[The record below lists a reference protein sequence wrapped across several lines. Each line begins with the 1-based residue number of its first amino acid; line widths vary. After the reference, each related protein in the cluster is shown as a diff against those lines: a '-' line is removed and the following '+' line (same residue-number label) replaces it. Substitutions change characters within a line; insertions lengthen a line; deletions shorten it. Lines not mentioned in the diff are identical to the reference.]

1 MMGVPVYHVYIITN
15 KTKSVLYTGRTD
27 DLPQRIIEHW
37 LERGK
42 PRTFA
47 GRYHC
52 YYLLYFEDTRYVL
65 NAIEREK
72 EIKGWRRS
80 KKEELITEF
89 NPEWKFLNEEIME
102 WPPLDP
108 FHRKDFYK

>member
-1 MMGVPVYHVYIITN
+1 MAAPVYHIYIVTN

-27 DLPQRIIEHW
+27 DLPQRVIEHW

-52 YYLLYFEDTRYVL
+52 HYLVYFEDTRYVL

-72 EIKGWRRS
+72 EIKGWTRA
-80 KKEELITEF
+80 KKEALITEF

-102 WPPLDP
+102 WPPIDP
-108 FHRKDFYK
+108 FHRNDFYE